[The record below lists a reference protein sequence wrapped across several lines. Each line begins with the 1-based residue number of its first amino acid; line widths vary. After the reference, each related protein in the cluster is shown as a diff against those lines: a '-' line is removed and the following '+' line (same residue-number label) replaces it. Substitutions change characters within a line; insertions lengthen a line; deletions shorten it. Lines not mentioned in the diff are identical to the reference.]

1 MAARRGRP
9 AGSTATRRTRVAR
22 EAKPIEVK
30 LGRMG
35 GVVSTYLLEE
45 ESTVFDLLEK
55 ADIDFSKGDRVRV
68 NSTPA
73 EGDTILEDGDIVT
86 LSSKV
91 SGGF

>member
-1 MAARRGRP
+1 MARRGRP
-9 AGSTATRRTRVAR
+9 ATRTRRTRA
-22 EAKPIEVK
+22 EKDTIEVK

-45 ESTVFDLLEK
+45 DSTILDLLEA
-55 ADIDFSKGDRVRV
+55 ADIDFSKGDRARV
-68 NSTPA
+68 NSEPA
-73 EGDTILEDGDIVT
+73 DTDTVLEDGDIVT

>member
-1 MAARRGRP
+1 MAARRERP
-9 AGSTATRRTRVAR
+9 AGTATRRTRVAR
-22 EAKPIEVK
+22 EATPIEVK

-45 ESTVFDLLEK
+45 DSTVFDLLEK

-68 NSTPA
+68 NSEPA